1 MVVRERVYGDYDLKV
16 EKIRLLKV
24 MDGLYFVI
32 GSVIGALDIVANSVV
47 VAGDLSIGVKPKGVD
62 YSLLEIDIKHDEFLD
77 YDDLITFTATDGNK
91 FYVVV
96 VSYEL
101 FKQLETLIQYPEVL

>member
-1 MVVRERVYGDYDLKV
+1 MVVRERVYGDYDLKIKEV
-16 EKIRLLKV
+16 RLLKV

-101 FKQLETLIQYPEVL
+101 FKQLETLLQYP

>member
-1 MVVRERVYGDYDLKV
+1 MVVRERVYGDYDLKIKEV
-16 EKIRLLKV
+16 RLLKV

-62 YSLLEIDIKHDEFLD
+62 YSLLEID
-77 YDDLITFTATDGNK
+77 T
-91 FYVVV
+91 
-96 VSYEL
+96 VSYTHL
-101 FKQLETLIQYPEVL
+101 TLPTN